1 MDNQPNIADQL
12 QEIIGKNTSGSIL
25 LPQNPSSDAVFAA
38 LALASGLTKIGKSS
52 SIASGA
58 PVQLDITGTDTIT
71 QTLMSGGD
79 NLVISFPYQDGAID
93 KVDYFIKDTQFNLV
107 VTPRQGFP
115 KLDASRVQYS
125 YSGSTADFFVVLDAP
140 NLNSLGT
147 LYKDNQK
154 LFVGKPIIN
163 IDRHL
168 VNDMY
173 GTVNIVDKTS
183 SSTSQLVFRILSFLQ
198 VEIDKEMATNL
209 YNGLL
214 SATNNFTAYS
224 VNAETFDTAA
234 QLMKYGAAKRPARP
248 QNEQTT
254 RPPMPQQDRPM
265 NQQQSPMPSQPA
277 FQDEEEDFTPP
288 PPPLPRRQAPP
299 PSVPEPQYEEPQP
312 IDDSQQSDEQTPQ
325 DWLKPKIFR
334 GGGGLV

>member
-1 MDNQPNIADQL
+1 MDNQPNIADRL
-12 QEIIGKNTSGSIL
+12 QDIIGKSTSGSIL
-25 LPQNPSSDAVFAA
+25 LPQNPSADAVYSA
-38 LALASGLTKIGKSS
+38 LALATGLSKLGKNM
-52 SIASGA
+52 SIASST
-58 PVQLDITGTDTIT
+58 PVQADIPGSESIS
-71 QTLMSGGD
+71 QTLTNGGD

-107 VTPRQGFP
+107 ITPRQGFP

-125 YSGSTADFFVVLDAP
+125 YSGSTADFFIVLDTP
-140 NLNSLGT
+140 NLNALGT
-147 LYKDNQK
+147 LYKDNEK
-154 LFVGKPIIN
+154 LFAGKTIVN

-173 GTVNIVDKTS
+173 GTVNMVDKSS

-209 YNGLL
+209 YNGLVG
-214 SATNNFTAYS
+214 ATNNFSAYS

-248 QNEQTT
+248 QNEQTA
-254 RPPMPQQDRPM
+254 RPQIPQQGQPM
-265 NQQQSPMPSQPA
+265 NQQRRPMPSQPA

-288 PPPLPRRQAPP
+288 LPPRRQTPPPPL
-299 PSVPEPQYEEPQP
+299 PEPQYEEPQP
-312 IDDSQQSDEQTPQ
+312 IDDSQPSDEQTPQ